1 MRFLF
6 FTYFLVL
13 GLSFIF
19 SSCSYKQNQLLF
31 EQKNLIQDSTL
42 QKNIAKVT
50 NYRIKPQ
57 DILQIR
63 DLQNNKSI
71 IDLTPVTST
80 ASFQGN
86 TTKQEETYQVE
97 DDGTV
102 ALTGLGHVQIAGLTR
117 LEAMKHIEELYHKN
131 FLKNPMIELKI
142 INLKV
147 TVLGEIK
154 SQGNFP
160 LVKDRTTLVE
170 MIGEA
175 GGLTNRANEKNVKI
189 IRGEQNNL
197 QVTQID
203 LSDIKSISDPRNIL
217 QSGDI
222 IYIAE
227 NKHAVYADKNQNFVT
242 TIQPG
247 LLILSTAILIFTL
260 IRR

>member
-1 MRFLF
+1 MRLLF
-6 FTYFLVL
+6 FSYLLIL

-63 DLQNNKSI
+63 NLQNNKSI

-80 ASFQGN
+80 TSFQGN

-117 LEAMKHIEELYHKN
+117 LEAMKRIEELYHKN
-131 FLKNPMIELKI
+131 FLKNPM
-142 INLKV
+142 
-147 TVLGEIK
+147 
-154 SQGNFP
+154 
-160 LVKDRTTLVE
+160 
-170 MIGEA
+170 
-175 GGLTNRANEKNVKI
+175 
-189 IRGEQNNL
+189 
-197 QVTQID
+197 
-203 LSDIKSISDPRNIL
+203 
-217 QSGDI
+217 
-222 IYIAE
+222 
-227 NKHAVYADKNQNFVT
+227 
-242 TIQPG
+242 
-247 LLILSTAILIFTL
+247 
-260 IRR
+260 